1 MGITST
7 LKPNLSSG
15 AQAKQI
21 DPETW
26 HLEIPS
32 GPGDRYRLARLDDYA
47 TLSRPVFPWK
57 PPLTLELR
65 AHASSQTIPGTWG
78 FGLWNDPFSLS
89 LGFRGGTRRAPA
101 LPNAAWFFFA
111 SPPNYLSLRDDL
123 PAVGSMAATFQSN
136 HWPTP
141 LLALG
146 ALALPLLA
154 LPPVAR
160 ILRRFGKRY
169 IRQDAVN
176 LRLDASKWHTY
187 HLAWKSGQVSFSV
200 DGENVLT
207 TFIAPHPTLGLVLW
221 IDNQYAAIPPNG
233 HLGYGTL
240 PNPVPAWIE
249 ISNLNLQ
256 EGVYR

>member
-1 MGITST
+1 MDTTLT
-7 LKPNLSSG
+7 LKSSLSSG
-15 AQAKQI
+15 AQAKQA
-21 DPETW
+21 DAKTW

-32 GPGDRYRLARLDDYA
+32 GLGDRYRLAQLDDYT
-47 TLSRPVFPWK
+47 TLPRQAFPWK

-65 AHASSQTIPGTWG
+65 ARASSQTIPGTWG
-78 FGLWNDPFSLS
+78 FGFWNDPFSLS

-123 PAVGSMAATFQSN
+123 PGVGNLAATFRSS

-146 ALALPLLA
+146 ALAFPLLA
-154 LPPVAR
+154 LPPLVR
-160 ILRRFGKRY
+160 IFRRIGKRY
-169 IRQDAVN
+169 ILQAAEN
-176 LRLDASKWHTY
+176 LHLDASLWHTY
-187 HLAWKSGQVSFSV
+187 HIKWDIDQISFSV
-200 DGENVLT
+200 DEENVLT
-207 TFIAPHPTLGLVLW
+207 TFVAPHPTLGLVVW
-221 IDNQYAAIPPNG
+221 IDNQYVAMPPSG
-233 HLGYGTL
+233 RLGYGTL
-240 PNPVPAWIE
+240 PNPDPAWIE